1 PRASAGVITWADMV
15 DAAHA
20 HNMAMA
26 DFFMK
31 TEMKRVDDMY
41 LENERK
47 AAANR
52 DLPDMLVIPV

>member
-1 PRASAGVITWADMV
+1 
-15 DAAHA
+15 
-20 HNMAMA
+20 
-26 DFFMK
+26 MK